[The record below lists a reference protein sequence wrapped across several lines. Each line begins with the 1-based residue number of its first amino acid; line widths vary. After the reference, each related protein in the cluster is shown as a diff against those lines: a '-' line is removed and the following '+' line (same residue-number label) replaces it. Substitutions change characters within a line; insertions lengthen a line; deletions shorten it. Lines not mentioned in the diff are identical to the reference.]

1 VRVEDMVDDVPA
13 VLEDEAEDDAKE
25 LELLVEAPEEVTLTD
40 VLDKESDED
49 DEKIELIGNG
59 GIELLET
66 LKLANPR

>member
-1 VRVEDMVDDVPA
+1 MVDDVPA

-49 DEKIELIGNG
+49 DETDELLGNG

-66 LKLANPR
+66 IELANPR

>member
-1 VRVEDMVDDVPA
+1 MVDDVPA